1 MYLNNNSLS
10 QMYGDFLEG
19 ELHMTSEKNICIQRY
34 DGGDIFEACT
44 GIHVCKKSVN
54 FNFESVNQILYSD
67 P

>member
-19 ELHMTSEKNICIQRY
+19 ELHMTSQKNICIQGY
-34 DGGDIFEACT
+34 NSGDLFEACT
-44 GIHVCKKSVN
+44 GIHVCKQSVN
-54 FNFESVNQILYSD
+54 FNFESVNQILYCD